1 VIGVLLAVAGAYG
14 VFLLYTRMAFG
25 WSGFG
30 FGPSIAGGRRGDR
43 ARRGAQEW
51 LVQAGLEDVR
61 TVEFVAVSSVLLV
74 AGAALAFALFGGVV
88 APVAAGLFAASFPI
102 SSARARR
109 SRRRADA
116 REAWPRMIEEIRVL
130 TGSAGRSIPHA
141 LFEVGLDG
149 PPEVRRAFAAAHREW
164 LLTTDFGRTI
174 AVLKSRLA
182 DATADAACETLLVA
196 HEVGGTDVDRR
207 LAALVDDRIV
217 DLQGRK
223 DADSKMAGVR
233 FARRFV
239 LVVPIGMALVG
250 LSIGD
255 GRAAYRTGTGQAG
268 IAVGIGL
275 LIACWI
281 WSGRIMRIPDEQR
294 VFT

>member
-1 VIGVLLAVAGAYG
+1 MTGVVLAVCGAYG
-14 VFLLYTRMAFG
+14 VFLLYTRVALG
-25 WSGFG
+25 WTGLG
-30 FGPSIAGGRRGDR
+30 FGPTVAGARRRETG
-43 ARRGAQEW
+43 RRGAQDW

-61 TVEFVAVSSVLLV
+61 PAEFVAVSSVLLV
-74 AGAALAFALFGGVV
+74 AGAGLAFALFGGVV
-88 APVAAGLFAASFPI
+88 APLAAGLFAASFPV

-109 SRRRADA
+109 ARRRAEA

-130 TGSAGRSIPHA
+130 TGAAGRSIPQA
-141 LFEVGLDG
+141 LFEVGLNG

-164 LLTTDFGRTI
+164 LLTTDFARTV
-174 AVLKSRLA
+174 AVLKARLA

-207 LAALVDDRIV
+207 LAALVDDRIA
-217 DLQGRK
+217 DLEGRK

-255 GRAAYRTGTGQAG
+255 GRAAYRTGTGQVG
-268 IAVGIGL
+268 VAVGIAL
-275 LIACWI
+275 LIVCWV
-281 WSGRIMRIPDEQR
+281 WSGRVMRLPDEQR
-294 VFT
+294 VFS

>member
-1 VIGVLLAVAGAYG
+1 MTGVLLSVAGAYG
-14 VFLLYTRMAFG
+14 VFLLYTRAVFG

-30 FGPSIAGGRRGDR
+30 FGPSIAGGRRGDP

-74 AGAALAFALFGGVV
+74 AGAAFAFALFGGVV
-88 APVAAGLFAASFPI
+88 APVATGLFAASFPI

-109 SRRRADA
+109 GRRRAEA

-130 TGSAGRSIPHA
+130 TGSAGRSIPQA

-164 LLTTDFGRTI
+164 LLTTDIGRTI

-268 IAVGIGL
+268 IAVGILL

-294 VFT
+294 VFS